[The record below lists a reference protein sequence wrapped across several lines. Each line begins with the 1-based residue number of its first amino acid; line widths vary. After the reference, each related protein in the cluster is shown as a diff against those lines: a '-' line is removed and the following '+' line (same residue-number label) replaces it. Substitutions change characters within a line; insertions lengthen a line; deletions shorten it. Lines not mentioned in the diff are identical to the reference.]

1 MVDRQ
6 VCRGKKVPAQ
16 GRNPV
21 SLGIVEK
28 EVNQAIVGDP
38 RTVVGNIDVG
48 DQELAVGH
56 ADGWPVG
63 YAYSQIAVVP
73 RGMECLMSNTAPKP
87 PGESAGATVGT
98 YALVAEYVE
107 EEK

>member
-1 MVDRQ
+1 M
-6 VCRGKKVPAQ
+6 CCGKEVPAQ

-21 SLGIVEK
+21 SLSIVEE

-48 DQELAVGH
+48 NQELAVGY

-73 RGMECLMSNTAPKP
+73 RVMECLMSATAPKL

-98 YALVAEYVE
+98 YALVDEYVE